1 MALAHLESSWLTLSK
16 ASELLGIHPTTLRA
30 WVDAGMV
37 HAFLTPGGH
46 RRFKESEL
54 RAFLE
59 SRRANLS
66 PRGAEPI
73 PEQAIAQVRN
83 QLRHMDVARHTWYR
97 RLSDDEKNR
106 HRTTG
111 AQLLRLLLS
120 YVSRQDN
127 PEQFLAQAR
136 QVAQEY
142 GRNFAAADSSV
153 SELAQAFLFFRR
165 MIVNA
170 AYSPTAN
177 RVMNDEEG
185 MRLLER
191 INEFMDE
198 LLIATLDAFDRASSH
213 PLSRDALV
221 KAVNQ
226 PRKTLRKP
234 PHAAKY

>member
-1 MALAHLESSWLTLSK
+1 MVSAQIESNWMTLGQ
-16 ASELLGIHPTTLRA
+16 ASRLLGIHPTTLRA

-54 RAFLE
+54 RAFVE
-59 SRRANLS
+59 SRGSDATSREIVAV
-66 PRGAEPI
+66 
-73 PEQAIAQVRN
+73 PERTIEQVRD
-83 QLRHMDVARHTWYR
+83 QLRHVEMTHHPWYR
-97 RLSDDEKNR
+97 RLSDAEKNR

-111 AQLLRLLLS
+111 ARLLGLLLQ

-127 PEQFLAQAR
+127 PEQFLSEAR

-142 GRNFAAADSSV
+142 GRDFANANSSV

-170 AYSPTAN
+170 AYSPAASG
-177 RVMNDEEG
+177 VLNDAEG

-198 LLIATLDAFDRASSH
+198 LLVATLDAFDQPSARTA
-213 PLSRDALV
+213 PLDAQV
-221 KAVNQ
+221 VNPPGKA
-226 PRKTLRKP
+226 LRKSSRANR
-234 PHAAKY
+234 H

>member
-1 MALAHLESSWLTLSK
+1 MAVAQVESNWMTLSK
-16 ASELLGIHPTTLRA
+16 ASQLLGIHPTTLRA

-54 RAFLE
+54 RAFVE
-59 SRRANLS
+59 SRSADLS
-66 PRGAEPI
+66 SRGQEPI
-73 PEQAIAQVRN
+73 PERAIAQVRD
-83 QLRHMDVARHTWYR
+83 QLRHVEMARLPWYR

-111 AQLLRLLLS
+111 GQLLGLLLQ

-127 PEQFLAQAR
+127 PEQVLDKAR

-142 GRNFAAADSSV
+142 GRNFAAANSSL

-170 AYSPTAN
+170 AFSPAAS

-185 MRLLER
+185 MHLLER

-198 LLIATLDAFDRASSH
+198 LLIATLDAFDRSSSRM
-213 PLSRDALV
+213 PSRDALV
-221 KAVNQ
+221 KVVNQ
-226 PRKTLRKP
+226 PRRALHKP
-234 PHAAKY
+234 PHAAKH